1 MIGRDSADVRDFTG
15 DFMLAGGNGL
25 PDLHVS
31 ALDPLLHLQDQF
43 AARTAVVDNISE
55 AGATATDT
63 GASVASHLG
72 FPSIAEIKQGFQGFV
87 KVTAVVVIGIL
98 LVALGAWQLTKE

>member
-1 MIGRDSADVRDFTG
+1 MIGRDSADVRDFTA
-15 DFMLAGGNGL
+15 DLMLAGGNGL

-43 AARTAVVDNISE
+43 AARSGE
-55 AGATATDT
+55 ATGATEASATDA
-63 GASVASHLG
+63 GGSSIASHIG
-72 FPSIAEIKQGFQGFV
+72 IPSIEEIKEGFKGFV
-87 KVTAVVVIGIL
+87 RVTAVVVIGIL